1 MKRFSTAVALT
12 VLGLTL
18 SACDDDGPTTPSDTP
33 AIFTAT
39 LLPANEVPPVT
50 GAQAGGSGTVTIT
63 MNLTRD
69 GAGNITAATADFTVT
84 VTGFP
89 AGMALTDAHIHP
101 GAAGV
106 VAGPVVNLGLS
117 AGEVTFA
124 TGSGS
129 FTKNGITVPVAQ
141 ANPML
146 TNAGGFY
153 FNIHTAANPGGV
165 ARGQLARTQ

>member
-1 MKRFSTAVALT
+1 MKRFATAVTLT
-12 VLGLTL
+12 VFGLTL
-18 SACDDDGPTTPSDTP
+18 PGCDDNPTSPSSAP

-69 GAGNITAATADFTVT
+69 GGGNITAATADFDVS

-89 AGMALTDAHIHP
+89 AGMALTAAHIHP
-101 GAAGV
+101 GAAGTT
-106 VAGPVVNLGLS
+106 GNPVVDLGLS

-124 TGSGS
+124 NGSGT
-129 FTKNGITVPVAQ
+129 FTKNGITVSVVQADGMVA
-141 ANPML
+141 
-146 TNAGGFY
+146 NAGAFY
-153 FNIHTAANPGGV
+153 FNIHTSANPGGV
-165 ARGQLARTQ
+165 ARGQLTRTQ

>member
-1 MKRFSTAVALT
+1 MKRFAVAASVAALA
-12 VLGLTL
+12 LGL
-18 SACDDDGPTTPSDTP
+18 SACGSDSAPSGLP

-50 GAQAGGSGTVTIT
+50 GAEAGGSGSVTIT

-89 AGMALTDAHIHP
+89 AGMALTAAHIHP

-106 VAGPVVNLGLS
+106 VAGPVVDLGLS
-117 AGEVTFA
+117 AGEITFA

-129 FTKNGITVPVAQ
+129 FTKNGITVSVAQ

-146 TNAGGFY
+146 ANAGAFY
-153 FNIHTAANPGGV
+153 FNIHTAANVGGV
-165 ARGQLARTQ
+165 ARGQLTRTQ